1 MLFDLGPEA
10 PVQQRKS
17 KRRACSVVASDAGVV
32 EPIPAVHLVAQKP
45 LGVIDEAFVCLDS
58 RCQAGIHDIVDEVDG
73 KWLVECMFCGTGQ
86 WVKAIRGHLKPQFV
100 FQNGDYAGQ
109 RIDAVAETPRGLA
122 YVEWA
127 AMEHKIEAVREA
139 CQKFLDSR
147 SAAV

>member
-1 MLFDLGPEA
+1 MLFDLGPED
-10 PVQQRKS
+10 PVQQKKARRK
-17 KRRACSVVASDAGVV
+17 AAAIAAEAV
-32 EPIPAVHLVAQKP
+32 EPKPVVHWVAQKP
-45 LGVIDEAFVCLDS
+45 LGVIDEVFECVDS

-73 KWLVECMFCGTGQ
+73 KWLIECMFCGTGQ

-127 AMEHKIEAVREA
+127 AQEHKIEAVREA
-139 CQKFLDSR
+139 CQKFLDSQ
-147 SAAV
+147 SPAV